1 MDADERGWGGI
12 GIREGPNP
20 LPTEQGIAATPSFFC
35 VHLRLNP
42 LRASAVPKLPFC
54 KTSGKSAP
62 CQLVFVVMNRTQHCN
77 ELRPEHAGQT
87 VTLVGWVHSRR
98 DLGGVL
104 FIDLRD
110 REGRTQTVFDPA
122 DLPNEVFE
130 TATHLHSES
139 VIQLTGQVRLRPTG
153 TENAKIPTGRIEVLV
168 KEMVVLNN
176 AAILPFPVDDPE
188 VASKVNEELRL
199 QYRYLDL
206 RRPEM
211 MRNLR
216 LRSKVAIATRSF
228 MDDQGFLEIE
238 TPTLFKSTPEGAR
251 EFLVPNR
258 REAGTF
264 YALPQSPQQFKQILM
279 VSGVE
284 RYFQLARCYR
294 DEDLRADRQ
303 PEFTQ
308 VDIEMS
314 FIDREDI
321 YALIEGLLKRV
332 WKTALNMDI
341 ATPFRRISF
350 EEALNRWGIDKPD
363 TRFGMELVDMTE
375 DFRSSTF
382 KVFSGAV
389 ANGGVVKALNAKGL
403 AGATQGQLETM
414 TDYAKSFGAKG
425 LAFIKVENGEWKS
438 PIVKFFSEAEKAAL
452 TTKLNIEQGDLIL
465 FAADQWLNACEILG
479 KIRLYCADVLKT
491 QGKLVIDP
499 TQFNFLWVV
508 EFPLLGFDREMNRWY
523 SSHHPFTAPV
533 ADDIPLLKADPK
545 KVRGQ
550 HYDIVVNGVELGGG
564 SIRIHQP
571 DVQKTIFEEVLQI
584 SPEETQSRFGYML
597 EAFKYGAP
605 PHGGIAL
612 GFDRLC
618 AILCGTTSIRDVIAF
633 PKTAK
638 GVCLMTES
646 PSPVTARQLRDL
658 HIEVKA
664 APKKD
669 QPGAPD
675 QA

>member
-1 MDADERGWGGI
+1 M
-12 GIREGPNP
+12 
-20 LPTEQGIAATPSFFC
+20 
-35 VHLRLNP
+35 
-42 LRASAVPKLPFC
+42 K
-54 KTSGKSAP
+54 
-62 CQLVFVVMNRTQHCN
+62 RTHHCN
-77 ELRPEHAGQT
+77 ELRPAHAGQS
-87 VTLVGWVHSRR
+87 VTLEGWVHSRR
-98 DLGGVL
+98 DLGGLL

-110 REGRTQTVFDPA
+110 REGRTQTVFDPSA
-122 DLPNEVFE
+122 FSAESFE
-130 TATHLHSES
+130 RASKLHSES
-139 VIQLTGQVRLRPTG
+139 VIRIAGIVQQRPAG
-153 TENAKIPTGRIEVLV
+153 TENTKIPTGQVEVAVRELT
-168 KEMVVLNN
+168 VLND
-176 AAILPFPVDDPE
+176 AAVLPFQVDDPE
-188 VASKVNEELRL
+188 MASKVNEEIRL

-211 MRNLR
+211 IRNLR
-216 LRSKVAIATRSF
+216 LRSKVAIATRSY
-228 MDDQGFLEIE
+228 MDEQGFLEVE

-258 REAGTF
+258 REPGTF

-279 VSGVE
+279 VGGVE

-303 PEFTQ
+303 PEVTQ

-314 FIDREDI
+314 FVDREDI
-321 YALIEGLLKRV
+321 YSLIEGLLKRV
-332 WKTALNMDI
+332 WRMALNI
-341 ATPFRRISF
+341 ELPTPFKRISF

-363 TRFGMELVDMTE
+363 TRFGLELVDFSE
-375 DFRSSTF
+375 EFRGSKF
-382 KVFSGAV
+382 GVFGNAI
-389 ANGGVVKALNAKGL
+389 AQGGNVKAINAKGL

-414 TDYAKSFGAKG
+414 TEYAKGFGAKG

-438 PIVKFFSEAEKAAL
+438 PIVKFFNEAEKAAL
-452 TTKLNIEQGDLIL
+452 KAKLAIEEGDLIL

-479 KIRLYCADVLKT
+479 KIRLYCAEVLKA
-491 QGKLVIDP
+491 QGKLVLPADV
-499 TQFNFLWVV
+499 FNFLWVV
-508 EFPLLGFDREMNRWY
+508 EFPLLSFDKEMNRWY

-533 ADDIPLLKADPK
+533 AEDIPLLQTDPK

-571 DVQKTIFEEVLQI
+571 DVQKTIFENILAI
-584 SPEETQSRFGYML
+584 PPEETQSRFGYLL

-638 GVCLMTES
+638 GVDLMTQS
-646 PSPVTARQLRDL
+646 PAPVSARQLKEL
-658 HIEVKA
+658 HLEVKA
-664 APKKD
+664 AKKE
-669 QPGAPD
+669 
-675 QA
+675 